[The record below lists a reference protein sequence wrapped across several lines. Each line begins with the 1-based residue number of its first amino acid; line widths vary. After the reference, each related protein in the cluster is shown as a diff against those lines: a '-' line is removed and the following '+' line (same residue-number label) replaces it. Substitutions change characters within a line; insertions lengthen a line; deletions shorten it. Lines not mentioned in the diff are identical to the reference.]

1 VRLFLIGGAVVVAV
15 LLAAAGFLWFFG
27 SPQSSTV
34 ASPTG
39 TVPAVAQGAPAGGP
53 GDGPDVSVSSTVAP
67 PPDPSTPLAIEIPGC
82 VCHSDDPKIV
92 EEHSQYRMNQ
102 CMGCHAGQTPT
113 GE

>member
-1 VRLFLIGGAVVVAV
+1 MRLFLIGGAVVVAV

-27 SPQSSTV
+27 SPQAATV

-39 TVPAVAQGAPAGGP
+39 TPPAVAQDAAAGEP
-53 GDGPDVSVSSTVAP
+53 GGGPDVSVSSTVAL

-82 VCHSDDPKIV
+82 VCHSDDPRIV

-102 CMGCHAGQTPT
+102 CMGCHAGQIPT